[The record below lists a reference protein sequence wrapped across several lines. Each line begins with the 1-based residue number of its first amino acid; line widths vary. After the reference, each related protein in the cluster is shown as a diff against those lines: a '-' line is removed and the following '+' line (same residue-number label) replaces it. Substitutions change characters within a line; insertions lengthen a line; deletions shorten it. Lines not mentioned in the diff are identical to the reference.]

1 MAAKANKKTTTATK
15 KNDISTSA
23 FFQYKGL
30 EFSEADCIKKV
41 TSGFK
46 KEHKDIELESLNI
59 YIKPEENKIYYVANK
74 DVVGS
79 VDL

>member
-1 MAAKANKKTTTATK
+1 MAAKANTKKSTST

-41 TSGFK
+41 TNGFK
-46 KEHKDIELESLNI
+46 KEYKDVELESLNI
-59 YIKPEENKIYYVANK
+59 YIKPEEHKIYYVANK
-74 DVVGS
+74 DLAGS